1 MHSQILKRA
10 ESFVLISLAITVFS
24 PLSYCDAPDFIW
36 EHCDQNSG
44 VYYDVAITPDGA
56 SVVAAGYYIID
67 SSSYPAVV
75 KYSSDGQK
83 QWTWDA
89 GVPGGI
95 MTDVQT
101 YADGTIVAA
110 GGVCPIS
117 GLPTYQMLVILD
129 DEGNEISRFWL
140 DFEEAS
146 GAYGFVRLPD
156 GGFAIGGT
164 ILLYDVYTPTLTRIA
179 SDGSV
184 LWSAEPDGVSGAIRT
199 VLLSDQGHL
208 VCLADPSYKAPVF
221 LEYSLDG
228 QLSWTYDC
236 TGSLQ
241 SGDGDFCCFGSEGG
255 YAVVSY
261 RDAMAIDSY
270 GGLLWLEQPTG
281 YHDRELLSSSPTMDG
296 GLILSG
302 ADGHYEFYEP
312 YQYHSYNGWLVKL
325 DQEGN
330 SEWNITWDPGSGHT
344 YFHCARQYQTGG
356 YIVSGSDNGHAYLG
370 RLAPE
375 SGVSHDIQPDFTAD
389 LCKNPF
395 SSEMVI
401 SVEASEPGDFKIEVF
416 DISGRL
422 VEDVHEGI
430 LDSGS
435 HTFSWHAPESN
446 CSAVY
451 LIRIVHDSEIRV
463 LRAVRL

>member
-1 MHSQILKRA
+1 MNKLILKR
-10 ESFVLISLAITVFS
+10 SVSLAVKFLAVTVLS
-24 PLSYCDAPDFIW
+24 PLSYCDAPDFVW
-36 EHCDQNSG
+36 EHCDQNVG
-44 VYYDVAITPDGA
+44 VYYDVEVTADDA
-56 SVVAAGYYIID
+56 SVVVAGCYSLD

-75 KYSSDGQK
+75 KYGSEGQK
-83 QWTWDA
+83 LWTWDA
-89 GVPGGI
+89 GVAGGI
-95 MTDVQT
+95 MTDVHA
-101 YADGTIVAA
+101 YEDGTIVAV
-110 GGVCPIS
+110 GGVCPIF

-129 DEGNEISRFWL
+129 DEGGELSRFWL
-140 DFEEAS
+140 DFEEHS

-156 GGFAIGGT
+156 DGYAIGGT

-184 LWSAEPDGVSGAIRT
+184 LWSAIPDGVSGAIRT

-208 VCLADPSYKAPVF
+208 VCLADPSYKAPVL

-228 QLSWTYDC
+228 QLIWTYDC

-241 SGDGDFCCFGSEGG
+241 SGDGDFCSYGSEGG

-330 SEWNITWDPGSGHT
+330 SEWNITWDTGSGDT
-344 YFHCARQYQTGG
+344 CFHCARQYQTGG
-356 YIVSGSDNGHAYLG
+356 YIVSGSDNGHAYVG

-375 SGVSHDIQPDFTAD
+375 SGVSHDVQQGFAAD
-389 LCKNPF
+389 LCQNPF
-395 SSEMVI
+395 SSETGI
-401 SVEASEPGDFKIEVF
+401 SVEVSQPGDFKIGVY

-422 VEDVHEGI
+422 MEDVYEGI

-435 HTFSWHAPESN
+435 HTFSWHAPESS

-451 LIRIVHDSEIRV
+451 LIRIVHDSEQRV